1 MRLEK
6 TRDSRQKNGTCHI
19 YTCASY
25 VTYINE
31 SHKPLLAGAS
41 SANRASWMQFV
52 LSKNESC
59 HTYAGITC
67 HFWRE
72 PRTQIHH
79 DIYAWVTSHIWMSH
93 VKDTKESHRTYEW
106 VKRTSFVWYDLFTC
120 TTRHIHV
127 CDMTHSSVW
136 HDYLYV
142 WYESNVQLLVLSAVR
157 DVEEWVMSHVY
168 MGQRT
173 NFGASLERQQS
184 ILDAVRDVMIKLPVR
199 FAGFPSES
207 IHTCDITHSYAWH
220 DSFICV
226 TWIICMCDW
235 RIQMCDMTHSSV
247 WHVVIKLPVRAAW
260 IPSDSIHEC
269 DMTHSYLWY
278 DEFIRVTWLI
288 HTCDLTLSYVWHV
301 PFLWVTCHDKATSP
315 SCSIFIRMHSCMR
328 HDLFLRVKWPI
339 PMCAMTHSYVWNAS
353 IICVRLPIH
362 ACDMSW

>member
-1 MRLEK
+1 M
-6 TRDSRQKNGTCHI
+6 
-19 YTCASY
+19 
-25 VTYINE
+25 
-31 SHKPLLAGAS
+31 SHTNL
-41 SANRASWMQFV
+41 
-52 LSKNESC
+52 
-59 HTYAGITC
+59 
-67 HFWRE
+67 FWRE
-72 PRTQIHH
+72 PQAPIEHLGCSLCCRRMSHVTRMQGSHVTFGASLGRRFITTCH
-79 DIYAWVTSHIWMSH
+79 IYAWVTSHIWMSH